1 MWAPATLL
9 RARARA
15 RARAR
20 LRLRLR
26 LRLRGVLFIYL
37 GDLALEGRD
46 VEDMAKAR
54 VALARG
60 QTATQPAD
68 LVRGDRRGM

>member
-1 MWAPATLL
+1 MWVPAALL
-9 RARARA
+9 RARVRA
-15 RARAR
+15 RVR

-26 LRLRGVLFIYL
+26 LRLRG
-37 GDLALEGRD
+37 DLALERGD
-46 VEDMAKAR
+46 VQDMAKAR

-68 LVRGDRRGM
+68 HDEGGDGVGRHGV